1 LTGLEYCL
9 KTAKQSFVSVGMK
22 TYTVTNI
29 RVAKEDLKKLKRI
42 ALERDESVS
51 ALLRGLIATS
61 LPMPKRR
68 AKKKDEI
75 WKLEKYAVNT
85 GDKNLS
91 KRVDE
96 IAYGG
101 K

>member
-1 LTGLEYCL
+1 
-9 KTAKQSFVSVGMK
+9 MK

-51 ALLRGLIATS
+51 ALLRGLIKTS
-61 LPMPKRR
+61 LSMPKRR

-75 WKLEKYAVNT
+75 WELAKYAVNM

-96 IAYGG
+96 IVYGG

>member
-1 LTGLEYCL
+1 MR
-9 KTAKQSFVSVGMK
+9 MK

-51 ALLRGLIATS
+51 ALLRGLIAES
-61 LPMPKRR
+61 LPVPKKHT
-68 AKKKDEI
+68 KKRDGI
-75 WKLEKYAVNT
+75 WNLAKYAVNT

-96 IAYGG
+96 IVYGG

>member
-1 LTGLEYCL
+1 MSYN
-9 KTAKQSFVSVGMK
+9 FIIMRMK

-61 LPMPKRR
+61 LPMPKKR

-75 WKLEKYAVNT
+75 WKLAKYAVNT

-91 KRVDE
+91 KHVDE
-96 IAYGG
+96 IVYGG

>member
-1 LTGLEYCL
+1 M
-9 KTAKQSFVSVGMK
+9 SMK

-51 ALLRGLIATS
+51 ALLRGLVQDYVS
-61 LPMPKRR
+61 KPPRKKEKR
-68 AKKKDEI
+68 KVP
-75 WKLEKYAVNT
+75 LSGLHKYAVNT
-85 GDKNLS
+85 GQKDLAS
-91 KRVDE
+91 RVDE
-96 IAYGG
+96 IVYG